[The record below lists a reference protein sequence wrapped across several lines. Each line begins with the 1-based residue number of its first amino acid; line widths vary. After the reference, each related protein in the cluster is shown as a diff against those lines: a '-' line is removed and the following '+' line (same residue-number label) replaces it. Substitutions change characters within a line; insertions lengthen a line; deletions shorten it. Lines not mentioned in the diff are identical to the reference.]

1 MRKIWLF
8 NAQISKKYSLSLLG
22 GILLPLFLFA
32 GSCNATQDW
41 PTFNDYSTGVLN
53 GQNSWSG
60 ATGYGVQSEAG
71 YYQTGKGVKITTTG
85 AEKTISN
92 TDFTQPT
99 AATGTFSFYVKSSAW
114 ANLTEVFFYQ
124 EDALDN
130 GNTLFLIADY
140 LEGTGIYIGTDDTWD
155 KLSSY
160 SLGEWAKISINWDT
174 DNHNNYNR
182 YKVNDGDWTD
192 WLPVWGS
199 YNFNTAGTLLFS
211 TRGSGISAFDDF
223 ILEEE
228 ETPPP
233 EYPELNPN
241 WADVWLNAT
250 GTPPAGFSQ
259 ETEEEFAN
267 QEISGTLNRRLC
279 TASPCTNGDAA
290 HYYELDVVIKAVDFA
305 GFYNSKTIKIPIDW
319 DYDEETYDFSTTT
332 ILSTSTENYKISY
345 LLSGYNSERGEEVL
359 ISFDDWSFISL
370 NETIFG
376 TPQPPELP
384 DIPDLAVCPDCA
396 TTTGI
401 EKFTCNTQKILCEI
415 FWPTPSKV
423 KEVVDT
429 NNKIK
434 DKAPFNYL
442 NEFNGFISDMRAD
455 ITSTEE
461 IVFTAWGG
469 STSTINFD
477 WLEATS
483 TLAGQTFSL
492 ADTSKGFF
500 QLVIIFGLVFWA
512 IGYIKRIIK

>member
-1 MRKIWLF
+1 
-8 NAQISKKYSLSLLG
+8 
-22 GILLPLFLFA
+22 
-32 GSCNATQDW
+32 
-41 PTFNDYSTGVLN
+41 
-53 GQNSWSG
+53 
-60 ATGYGVQSEAG
+60 
-71 YYQTGKGVKITTTG
+71 
-85 AEKTISN
+85 
-92 TDFTQPT
+92 
-99 AATGTFSFYVKSSAW
+99 
-114 ANLTEVFFYQ
+114 
-124 EDALDN
+124 
-130 GNTLFLIADY
+130 
-140 LEGTGIYIGTDDTWD
+140 
-155 KLSSY
+155 
-160 SLGEWAKISINWDT
+160 
-174 DNHNNYNR
+174 
-182 YKVNDGDWTD
+182 
-192 WLPVWGS
+192 
-199 YNFNTAGTLLFS
+199 
-211 TRGSGISAFDDF
+211 
-223 ILEEE
+223 
-228 ETPPP
+228 
-233 EYPELNPN
+233 
-241 WADVWLNAT
+241 
-250 GTPPAGFSQ
+250 
-259 ETEEEFAN
+259 
-267 QEISGTLNRRLC
+267 
-279 TASPCTNGDAA
+279 
-290 HYYELDVVIKAVDFA
+290 
-305 GFYNSKTIKIPIDW
+305 
-319 DYDEETYDFSTTT
+319 
-332 ILSTSTENYKISY
+332 